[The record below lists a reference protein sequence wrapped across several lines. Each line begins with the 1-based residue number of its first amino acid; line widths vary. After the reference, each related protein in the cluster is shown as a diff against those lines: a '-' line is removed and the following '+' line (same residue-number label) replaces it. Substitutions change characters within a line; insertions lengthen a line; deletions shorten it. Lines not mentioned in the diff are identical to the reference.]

1 MRWYGKNSH
10 PAPRTP
16 HPAPRT
22 SQLITNMKK
31 SLFFAIALYILS
43 ACAPAVYT
51 EVDKVTG
58 TRFVK
63 CEMYLTNND
72 FREPG
77 YSQKLIVVKETKR
90 NEEPVF
96 NWYDVLTMSV
106 ENFEV
111 DTKDMYL
118 IVDDEVFPLENS
130 YEKRLGERNV
140 NEKKEE
146 VMQADSSKVS
156 VVTGYD
162 VVQKNVYQ
170 MTHPVSAEVMGRI
183 LDANEVILRY
193 TVGPRFINSEINGK
207 NLVNLKQLIAK

>member
-1 MRWYGKNSH
+1 
-10 PAPRTP
+10 
-16 HPAPRT
+16 
-22 SQLITNMKK
+22 
-31 SLFFAIALYILS
+31 
-43 ACAPAVYT
+43 
-51 EVDKVTG
+51 
-58 TRFVK
+58 
-63 CEMYLTNND
+63 
-72 FREPG
+72 
-77 YSQKLIVVKETKR
+77 
-90 NEEPVF
+90 
-96 NWYDVLTMSV
+96 MSV

-118 IVDDEVFPLENS
+118 IVDDEVFPLENT

-183 LDANEVILRY
+183 LDANEVVLRY
-193 TVGPRFINSEINGK
+193 TVGPRFINSDINGK